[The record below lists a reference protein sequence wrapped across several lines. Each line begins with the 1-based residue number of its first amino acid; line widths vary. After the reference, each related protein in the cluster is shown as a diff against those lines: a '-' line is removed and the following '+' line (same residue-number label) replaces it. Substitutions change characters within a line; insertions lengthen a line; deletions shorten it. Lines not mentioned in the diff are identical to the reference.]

1 MANHGATG
9 LGKTIAKARW
19 RLEVMAR
26 TFVFSRIGDAPH
38 IPPDAGIDDVLVAFQ
53 NYGPH
58 DAEKSEIKGG
68 RSCSIAHWGGVG

>member
-1 MANHGATG
+1 MASHGATG
-9 LGKTIAKARW
+9 LGKTIAKARG
-19 RLEVMAR
+19 RLEVLVR
-26 TFVFSRIGDAPH
+26 TYVFSRICGAPH

-68 RSCSIAHWGGVG
+68 RSCSIAHWGRVG